1 MIDHSVS
8 GVPKMAS
15 QESSGVSL
23 QLSANSLFSRL
34 TVRLSR
40 AHILIPLSLFL
51 ILLPIILAFVDG
63 QLDQFFT
70 TNLWRALLIQPT
82 IIVYI
87 LLISSFLQCAGE
99 RMVISLRPIV
109 QLTNEEF
116 SQLVSEKSR
125 VDPRGE
131 LMAIVIGA
139 LAGWFL
145 RRGMAITSEAPW
157 LQAYQTIFTIV
168 MYSAIAWAIYGS
180 VVGSRLTG
188 AILRQPLQVD
198 ILDIRPF
205 EPVGHAS
212 LLVSL
217 AFIIGTTIAMVFTTT
232 RQFVLTVENFLIYF
246 FFACV
251 TILVFFLNM
260 RDTHRILADTKKR
273 ELDFVQKRI
282 SQAYQV
288 LKCKAQNGED
298 TQAITAQVNAWIACE
313 ERLNQARTWPYN
325 TEIISK
331 LLISTLIPI
340 GLELLPVLYSI
351 LAQH

>member
-1 MIDHSVS
+1 
-8 GVPKMAS
+8 MAS
-15 QESSGVSL
+15 QEPSGVPT
-23 QLSANSLFSRL
+23 QLTANSLFSRL
-34 TVRLSR
+34 AVRLSR
-40 AHILIPLSLFL
+40 ARVLIPLSLFL
-51 ILLPIILAFVDG
+51 MLLPIILAFVGG
-63 QLDQFFT
+63 QLDQLFT

-82 IIVYI
+82 IVVYI
-87 LLISSFLQCAGE
+87 LLISSFLQRAGE
-99 RMVISLRPIV
+99 QMIISLRPIV
-109 QLTNEEF
+109 QLTNGEF
-116 SQLVSEKSR
+116 SQLVFEKSR

-145 RRGMAITSEAPW
+145 RRGIAITSEAPW
-157 LQAYQTIFTIV
+157 LQAYQIIFTIV

-205 EPVGHAS
+205 EPVGRAS

-217 AFIIGTTIAMVFTTT
+217 AFIIGTTIAMVFTMT
-232 RQFVLTVENFLIYF
+232 RQFALTIGNLVIYF

-260 RDTHRILADTKKR
+260 RDTHRILADTKKG
-273 ELDFVQKRI
+273 ELDLVQSHI
-282 SQAYQV
+282 SQAYRV
-288 LKCKAQNGED
+288 LKHGVQDGED
-298 TQAITAQVNAWIACE
+298 TQAIAAELNAWIASE

-325 TEIISK
+325 TEIIGK
-331 LLISTLIPI
+331 LLISTLLPI
-340 GLELLPVLYSI
+340 GIELCAIWLQNL
-351 LAQH
+351 